1 MMCNHF
7 TPPALSRR
15 SRFSMQS
22 GFSMIE
28 TLISLLLMTIGLLGV
43 GALMMSGVN
52 NAAGADLSS
61 RASQAA
67 NEIMDAMRANAAN
80 AKDYITPYG
89 TAPSSL
95 TGTAPANA
103 DRAQWLTN
111 VQRLPGGD
119 GRIAYADAAAACAT
133 AAQSACDYIVSI
145 RFANCLGTLSA
156 DELAKCT
163 AVSSNNEKRTISFRF
178 RI

>member
-1 MMCNHF
+1 MKPHTLRQNVLERQRHF
-7 TPPALSRR
+7 VE
-15 SRFSMQS
+15 S

-28 TLISLLLMTIGLLGV
+28 TLVSLLLMTIGLLGV

-52 NAAGADLSS
+52 NAAGFDLSS
-61 RASQAA
+61 RANQAA

-89 TAPSSL
+89 TSPSSL
-95 TGTAPANA
+95 TGTTPAEA
-103 DRAQWLTN
+103 DRSQWLTN

-119 GRIAYADAAAACAT
+119 GRITYADPSSACAV

-145 RFANCLGTLSA
+145 RFANCLGTLSST
-156 DELAKCT
+156 ELAACQ
-163 AVSSNNEKRTISFRF
+163 AVANDNNKRTISFRF

>member
-1 MMCNHF
+1 
-7 TPPALSRR
+7 
-15 SRFSMQS
+15 
-22 GFSMIE
+22 MIE

-52 NAAGADLSS
+52 NAAGFDLSS

-95 TGTAPANA
+95 TGTTPAYT
-103 DRAQWLTN
+103 DRVQWLTN

-119 GRIAYADAAAACAT
+119 GRIEYADATATCAT
-133 AAQSACDYIVSI
+133 SNQSACDYTVSI
-145 RFANCLGTLSA
+145 RFANCLGALSST
-156 DELAKCT
+156 ELANCK
-163 AVSSNNEKRTISFRF
+163 AVSSNNDKRTISFRF

>member
-1 MMCNHF
+1 MEQ
-7 TPPALSRR
+7 A
-15 SRFSMQS
+15 

-28 TLISLLLMTIGLLGV
+28 SLVSILLMTIGLLGV

-52 NAAGADLSS
+52 NATGFDLSS

-67 NEIMDAMRANAAN
+67 NEIMDAMRANATN
-80 AKDYITPYG
+80 AKDYITAYG
-89 TAPSSL
+89 TAPASL
-95 TGTAPANA
+95 TGTTPAAA
-103 DRAQWLTN
+103 DRNQWLTN

-119 GRIAYADAAAACAT
+119 GRITYADPTSACAAANL
-133 AAQSACDYIVSI
+133 SACDYIVSI

-156 DELAKCT
+156 AEQT
-163 AVSSNNEKRTISFRF
+163 ACQAVASDNEKRIISFRF

>member
-1 MMCNHF
+1 MCKRL
-7 TPPALSRR
+7 TPPAPSRR
-15 SRFSMQS
+15 SRSFVQS

-52 NAAGADLSS
+52 NAAGFDLSS

-67 NEIMDAMRANAAN
+67 NEIMDAMRANAVN
-80 AKDYITPYG
+80 AKDYITAYG

-95 TGTAPANA
+95 TGTTPADT
-103 DRAQWLTN
+103 DRVQWLTN
-111 VQRLPGGD
+111 VNRLPGGD
-119 GRIAYADAAAACAT
+119 GSIAYADPAATCAT
-133 AAQSACDYIVSI
+133 SAQSACDYIVSI
-145 RFANCLGTLSA
+145 RFANCLGTLSS
-156 DELAKCT
+156 DELSKCKT
-163 AVSSNNEKRTISFRF
+163 VSSNNEKRTISFRF